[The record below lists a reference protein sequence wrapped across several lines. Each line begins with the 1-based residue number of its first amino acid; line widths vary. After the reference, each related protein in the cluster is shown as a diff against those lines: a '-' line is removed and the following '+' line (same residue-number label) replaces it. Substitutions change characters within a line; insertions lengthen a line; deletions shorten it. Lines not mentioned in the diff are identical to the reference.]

1 MPYLFPRDS
10 PEEPRKAFAG
20 LVLAKGDLA
29 KINAILV
36 KKTGKKLPADTDRKL
51 LQDLAGLNLK
61 IAEALKERPAHEPT
75 GTAKD
80 AIDAQ
85 RDKMKT
91 REQDAK
97 PKTIAERIIDLG
109 GDAKIE
115 SLGFPKGKVAYLSA
129 DDQLSFLKGDI
140 DLSEAKDRAGL

>member
-1 MPYLFPRDS
+1 
-10 PEEPRKAFAG
+10 
-20 LVLAKGDLA
+20 
-29 KINAILV
+29 
-36 KKTGKKLPADTDRKL
+36 
-51 LQDLAGLNLK
+51 
-61 IAEALKERPAHEPT
+61 LKERPAHEPT